1 MKQRIGLTATVMIW
15 NLSMIA
21 VAQSLPLQS
30 RTYRMGSGYIQL
42 ATESGRTC
50 YHGFSAR
57 GAIVASVSADPEH
70 EGFYLVNGLNDFVL
84 HQQDTETLLAGS
96 LTQLVTYEADYST
109 SENISDVLREC
120 LNSNEAFYNQVS
132 GGRGSR

>member
-1 MKQRIGLTATVMIW
+1 M
-15 NLSMIA
+15 
-21 VAQSLPLQS
+21 
-30 RTYRMGSGYIQL
+30 
-42 ATESGRTC
+42 
-50 YHGFSAR
+50 
-57 GAIVASVSADPEH
+57 ASVSADPKH

-96 LTQLVTYEADYST
+96 PTQLVTYEADYST
-109 SENISDVLREC
+109 SENISENISDVLREC